1 MYPKMEG
8 NIGVSFRRYSLRG
21 KSAARMS
28 SFLRL
33 GMVPF
38 HFKESVNYFEFLKLC
53 VFSPVVRIHRFFILF
68 SLTNKSC
75 ASPKVWENEVILFQV
90 CDKSSHHVGFACDRP
105 VPGLVR
111 CTKCWRAKS
120 PIDRL
125 KLRLKKRSVGRMNQ
139 TMRMARF
146 SCISVR
152 QDSLVKIATDP
163 PIRHVIVTLW

>member
-1 MYPKMEG
+1 MQ
-8 NIGVSFRRYSLRG
+8 
-21 KSAARMS
+21 AQ
-28 SFLRL
+28 
-33 GMVPF
+33 
-38 HFKESVNYFEFLKLC
+38 
-53 VFSPVVRIHRFFILF
+53 
-68 SLTNKSC
+68 
-75 ASPKVWENEVILFQV
+75 KVWENEVILFQV

-163 PIRHVIVTLW
+163 PIRHAIATLW

>member
-1 MYPKMEG
+1 MTFILDPFFGSQSPRVRVFSILGPPICKGQSFLNRRMYPKMEG

-28 SFLRL
+28 SFMRL

-53 VFSPVVRIHRFFILF
+53 VFFSGGENSSLFYTFFPSPKSPVQ
-68 SLTNKSC
+68 
-75 ASPKVWENEVILFQV
+75 AQKVWENEVILFQV
-90 CDKSSHHVGFACDRP
+90 CDKSSHHVGFACDGP
-105 VPGLVR
+105 ALGLVR

-125 KLRLKKRSVGRMNQ
+125 KLHLKKDQLAG
-139 TMRMARF
+139 
-146 SCISVR
+146 
-152 QDSLVKIATDP
+152 
-163 PIRHVIVTLW
+163 

>member
-68 SLTNKSC
+68 FPC
-75 ASPKVWENEVILFQV
+75 VSPKGMG
-90 CDKSSHHVGFACDRP
+90 K
-105 VPGLVR
+105 
-111 CTKCWRAKS
+111 
-120 PIDRL
+120 
-125 KLRLKKRSVGRMNQ
+125 
-139 TMRMARF
+139 
-146 SCISVR
+146 
-152 QDSLVKIATDP
+152 
-163 PIRHVIVTLW
+163 